1 MRRLLTVVMI
11 AVLALPLFAGGG
23 AESTAGA
30 PDEIRKITFPLAEP
44 VEIRIATPDGT
55 SASLANSLPVWQ
67 EIERLTNVRIV
78 WDAIPSTQY
87 NEVMKLRVSAG
98 TSALP
103 DIMMVP
109 NGLSV
114 AELGQQGIIIPL
126 QDQLAV
132 NGQDILR
139 VYDELPMVRATT
151 TTDGNIY
158 TINSA
163 GNGIQ
168 TPYSLII
175 RQDWLDRLGLET
187 PETLE
192 EWMTVLRAVRDEDA
206 NGNGDPDDEI
216 PFSAGGHAWYTT
228 FWGYLWDLNLFQSDG
243 WHGHEDGTMTYDF
256 ISDDAFEFYTWLNG
270 FYHEGL
276 LDPEFMTL
284 GGESALYAKVSQD
297 KVFAFTAYPSQIP
310 MMEDALRAIG
320 VEDAYLKP
328 LAMPEGPRGRHMEV
342 INTISSNGYAVT
354 SACRNPDVAVAL
366 LNFVY
371 GTEKGRLLLN
381 FGIEGVTYTV
391 NADGT
396 YEFTD
401 LVRNDPDGRAAR
413 DVLSEYGCTLG
424 LPYVRMQERDDAL
437 LYIYSD
443 RLREDILTLN
453 EETSQFA
460 TEQLVL
466 PPATEE
472 ESNRISGISGNISS
486 YIWEMTGKF
495 TVGEISRAAW
505 DEYVDNIRKM
515 GLDDLLAVKQ
525 AQYDRLMANY

>member
-175 RQDWLDRLGLET
+175 RQDWLDKLGEENPAWPQYLVTGKGQEQVANDYNIRSIPRFMLFDAQGRIITVDAPRPST
-187 PETLE
+187 PDIKAILE
-192 EWMTVLRAVRDEDA
+192 EL
-206 NGNGDPDDEI
+206 I
-216 PFSAGGHAWYTT
+216 
-228 FWGYLWDLNLFQSDG
+228 
-243 WHGHEDGTMTYDF
+243 
-256 ISDDAFEFYTWLNG
+256 
-270 FYHEGL
+270 
-276 LDPEFMTL
+276 
-284 GGESALYAKVSQD
+284 K
-297 KVFAFTAYPSQIP
+297 
-310 MMEDALRAIG
+310 
-320 VEDAYLKP
+320 
-328 LAMPEGPRGRHMEV
+328 
-342 INTISSNGYAVT
+342 
-354 SACRNPDVAVAL
+354 
-366 LNFVY
+366 
-371 GTEKGRLLLN
+371 
-381 FGIEGVTYTV
+381 
-391 NADGT
+391 
-396 YEFTD
+396 
-401 LVRNDPDGRAAR
+401 
-413 DVLSEYGCTLG
+413 
-424 LPYVRMQERDDAL
+424 
-437 LYIYSD
+437 
-443 RLREDILTLN
+443 
-453 EETSQFA
+453 
-460 TEQLVL
+460 
-466 PPATEE
+466 
-472 ESNRISGISGNISS
+472 
-486 YIWEMTGKF
+486 
-495 TVGEISRAAW
+495 
-505 DEYVDNIRKM
+505 
-515 GLDDLLAVKQ
+515 
-525 AQYDRLMANY
+525 